1 MIELYSEIRA
11 FHIAMISLSGLVM
24 AVRGSS
30 VLLGARWPQHIAVR
44 ILAWT
49 VDATVL
55 TTAIMLVTSLPHEM
69 FANGW
74 LWIKL
79 VWVSLYF
86 GAGYAGL
93 SARRPRRM
101 QALLL
106 GVAAAAYVL
115 AIGTARAHDPMGWL
129 RLLGWG

>member
-1 MIELYSEIRA
+1 MIELYPEIRA
-11 FHIAMISLSGLVM
+11 FHIAMISLSGLMM
-24 AVRGSS
+24 ATRGGA
-30 VLLGARWPQHIAVR
+30 VLMGARWPQHIAVR

-55 TTAIMLVTSLPHEM
+55 TTAIMLVTSLPHGV

-74 LWIKL
+74 LWVKL

-106 GVAAAAYVL
+106 GLATVAYAL

-129 RLLGWG
+129 RLLGY